1 MDKTIKKQIW
11 GFVAAVV
18 TVLALVILV
27 YLGLAF
33 YYRDRFALN
42 TWINGVYCTGSTV
55 QEVSARLLEQTET
68 PAEMIV
74 IGYDGTGSNCG
85 EAKYTISLGEISY
98 ALDYETA
105 LNSFLA
111 DQNSWLWIANITHNR
126 EYTLQPEISFDEETL
141 KSQWEKIAADIHTE
155 ADYRIDYNVD
165 DGYTLYDGLH
175 NRLDEEKS
183 YEIIK
188 NAIYASADSANLNV
202 NLIEEES
209 YYDVSMSA
217 EQQELEKLWNRI
229 ELFQDNGPVYDFGE
243 GEEQIEPGQMAAFL
257 KKDVAEDQPE
267 GETASGLPVE
277 GEEGYFL
284 LDEAA
289 VSEWIGS
296 MAEIH
301 DTYGKD
307 WEFQSTR
314 GDIVSIKGA
323 TYGTTMDQKRE
334 VQWLT
339 DYLEQLLQK
348 TVNAAGFDVDA
359 SGEVRIPAYT
369 REAYN
374 RSCAGVGDTYIEVDM
389 GIQKLYY
396 YEAGELKLETDIV
409 TGNVRKKMNTP
420 EGVNYVY
427 SKQKNR
433 ILRGEGYTSPVSFWM
448 PVKGA
453 VGIHD
458 ASWRDEFGGD
468 IYKSNGSHGC
478 INLPSDVMAELYD
491 MVEVGTP
498 VVMFYGEEPENTA
511 NTTQTK

>member
-1 MDKTIKKQIW
+1 
-11 GFVAAVV
+11 
-18 TVLALVILV
+18 
-27 YLGLAF
+27 
-33 YYRDRFALN
+33 
-42 TWINGVYCTGSTV
+42 
-55 QEVSARLLEQTET
+55 
-68 PAEMIV
+68 
-74 IGYDGTGSNCG
+74 
-85 EAKYTISLGEISY
+85 
-98 ALDYETA
+98 
-105 LNSFLA
+105 
-111 DQNSWLWIANITHNR
+111 
-126 EYTLQPEISFDEETL
+126 
-141 KSQWEKIAADIHTE
+141 
-155 ADYRIDYNVD
+155 
-165 DGYTLYDGLH
+165 
-175 NRLDEEKS
+175 
-183 YEIIK
+183 
-188 NAIYASADSANLNV
+188 
-202 NLIEEES
+202 
-209 YYDVSMSA
+209 
-217 EQQELEKLWNRI
+217 
-229 ELFQDNGPVYDFGE
+229 
-243 GEEQIEPGQMAAFL
+243 
-257 KKDVAEDQPE
+257 
-267 GETASGLPVE
+267 
-277 GEEGYFL
+277 
-284 LDEAA
+284 
-289 VSEWIGS
+289 
-296 MAEIH
+296 
-301 DTYGKD
+301 
-307 WEFQSTR
+307 
-314 GDIVSIKGA
+314 
-323 TYGTTMDQKRE
+323 MDQKRE

-511 NTTQTK
+511 DMAQTK